1 MSYSILIP
9 IYNEVSF
16 LPKLVESLNVLAKN
30 HEIIII
36 DDGSNDG
43 SKEILKKI
51 KNMNIIYNGKNYGK
65 GYSIQ
70 RGIKLAKNDY
80 IVLMDGDLEVNTN
93 DIPLL
98 IKEFETFESSKKKAV
113 IGIRWNNIWGLD
125 LSKMMIGN
133 FIINEFF
140 NIIFNTRFRDILCC
154 YKILSKKN
162 LIELDINSYG
172 FSIETEIMAKLVL
185 SNYDVKEV
193 YVEYKPRT
201 VSQGKKLK
209 VINGINIFLMI
220 IKQKLLKVFN

>member
-1 MSYSILIP
+1 
-9 IYNEVSF
+9 
-16 LPKLVESLNVLAKN
+16 
-30 HEIIII
+30 
-36 DDGSNDG
+36 
-43 SKEILKKI
+43 
-51 KNMNIIYNGKNYGK
+51 MNIIYNDKNYGK

-70 RGIKLAKNDY
+70 RGIKLAKNDS

-98 IKEFETFESSKKKAV
+98 IEEFEALKNSKKKAV
-113 IGIRWNNIWGLD
+113 IGIRWKNIWNLD

-133 FIINEFF
+133 FIINKFF
-140 NIIFNTRFRDILCC
+140 NTMYNTRFRDILCC

-185 SNYDVKEV
+185 LNYDVKEV

-220 IKQKLLKVFN
+220 IKQKLLKVFNLI